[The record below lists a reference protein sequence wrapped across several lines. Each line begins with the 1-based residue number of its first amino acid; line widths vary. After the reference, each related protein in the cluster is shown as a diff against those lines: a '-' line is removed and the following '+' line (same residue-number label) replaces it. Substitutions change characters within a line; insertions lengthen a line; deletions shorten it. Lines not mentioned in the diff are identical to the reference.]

1 MKLDILN
8 GIVIVFLIIF
18 LLPYLFEKKYMYATK
33 ELNKTHF
40 NTGDIVLF
48 NTKGYC
54 NKFKR
59 NIIKVAMFYTNII
72 TGDDF
77 QHIGIIKMINEIPY
91 VIHMHGTS
99 MCITDNS
106 CTFSIIP
113 LFQYLDKNYYIFHMP
128 IKKSFPID
136 KIYSQGKYISVFD
149 LILTH
154 YFKIDNYDNHTFSCV
169 SFVNKILYDNNV
181 INQSEYSEN
190 KNQLI
195 KEFILHNKRR
205 YGKIQY
211 LYSKNNI
218 YI

>member
-1 MKLDILN
+1 MKLDILI
-8 GIVIVFLIIF
+8 GITIIF
-18 LLPYLFEKKYMYATK
+18 LIVILLPYFFEKKNIYDIK
-33 ELNKTHF
+33 EFNKTHF
-40 NTGDIVLF
+40 KTGDIVLF

-59 NIIKVAMFYTNII
+59 NLIKVSMFYGNKI

-77 QHIGIIKMINEIPY
+77 QHIGIIKIINEIPY

-99 MCITDNS
+99 MCIKNNS

-128 IKKSFPID
+128 IKKSFTID
-136 KIYSQGKYISVFD
+136 KIQRGGKYMSIID

-154 YFKIDNYDNHTFSCV
+154 YFKINKFDKPNTYSCV
-169 SFVNKILYDNNV
+169 SFVNKLLYDNNV
-181 INQSEYSEN
+181 INILEYSEN

-195 KEFILHNKRR
+195 KEFILHNKHR
-205 YGKIQY
+205 YDKIQH
-211 LYSKNNI
+211 LI
-218 YI
+218 